1 MTEDAGA
8 NVSVKDALK
17 KVVAQD
23 DLTEGEAHA
32 AMGEI
37 MDGVATPAQIAA
49 LITALRMKG
58 ETVAEIAGFARAMR
72 ERAQRITPSADVLID
87 VVGTGG
93 DRLSTFNIST
103 TTAFVVAAAGG
114 YVAKHGNRAV
124 SRQSGAADV
133 LEALGVQIQV
143 APDVVRRSI
152 EDIGIGFMFA
162 PIYHAAMKHAVG
174 PRKEIG
180 IRTVFN
186 ILGPLTNPANAGYLV
201 VGAYD
206 PALTAIMA
214 EVLGEMGARRAFVVH
229 GLDGLDEVSTV
240 GPTQVSE
247 LRGGQV
253 RTYTLTPEDLGLS
266 QAAPAAIAGGTPA
279 DNAAVTT
286 AVLRGEAGARRDI
299 ILANAAA
306 ALVAA
311 DIADDW
317 RAGVELAKR
326 AIDTGAAYEKLEALR
341 AHTKAAQA

>member
-1 MTEDAGA
+1 MI
-8 NVSVKDALK
+8 KDALK
-17 KVVAQD
+17 KVVDRQH
-23 DLTEGEAHA
+23 LTEQEAWA

-37 MDGVATPAQIAA
+37 MDGETTPAQIAA

-72 ERAQRITPSADVLID
+72 ERAQRITPRAETLID

-124 SRQSGAADV
+124 SRLSGAADV

-143 APDVVRRSI
+143 PPEAVRHSI

-162 PIYHAAMKHAVG
+162 PLYHAAMKHAVG

-186 ILGPLTNPANAGYLV
+186 ILGPLTNPANANYLV
-201 VGAYD
+201 VGTYD
-206 PALTAIMA
+206 PALTEIMA

-229 GLDGLDEVSTV
+229 GLDGIDEISTV
-240 GPTQVSE
+240 GPTRISE
-247 LRGGQV
+247 LRDGRV
-253 RTYTLTPEDLGLS
+253 RTSLITPGELGLEQVS
-266 QAAPAAIAGGTPA
+266 PEAIVGGRPEHNAAI
-279 DNAAVTT
+279 TT
-286 AVLRGEAGARRDI
+286 AVLQGEPGPRRDI
-299 ILANAAA
+299 VLANAAA
-306 ALVAA
+306 ALIAA
-311 DIADDW
+311 ELAEDW
-317 RAGVELAKR
+317 RDGVAVARR
-326 AIDTGAAYEKLEALR
+326 AIDTGGAYEKLEALR
-341 AHTKAAQA
+341 AHTKAAVP

>member
-1 MTEDAGA
+1 MEI
-8 NVSVKDALK
+8 KDAIK
-17 KVVAQD
+17 KIVGRQD
-23 DLTEGEAHA
+23 LSEVEAWA
-32 AMGEI
+32 AMGQI
-37 MDGVATPAQIAA
+37 MDGQATPAQIAA

-58 ETVAEIAGFARAMR
+58 ETVDEIAGFARAMR
-72 ERAQRITPSADVLID
+72 ERAQRITPNADVLID

-103 TTAFVVAAAGG
+103 TTAFVVAASGG

-124 SRQSGAADV
+124 SRLSGAADV

-143 APDVVRRSI
+143 PPEVVRRSI

-186 ILGPLTNPANAGYLV
+186 ILGPLTNPANANYLV

-206 PALTAIMA
+206 PGLTEIMA
-214 EVLGEMGARRAFVVH
+214 RVLGEMGARRAFVVH
-229 GLDGLDEVSTV
+229 GLDGIDEVSTV

-247 LRGGQV
+247 LRNGTV
-253 RTYTLTPEDLGLS
+253 RTYTITPDDLGLRTTDPEQIS
-266 QAAPAAIAGGTPA
+266 GGKPDENAAI
-279 DNAAVTT
+279 TT
-286 AVLRGEAGARRDI
+286 AVLRGEIGPRQEI
-299 ILANAAA
+299 VLANAAA

-311 DIADDW
+311 GIADDW
-317 RAGVELAKR
+317 RGGVELGRR
-326 AIDTGAAYEKLEALR
+326 AIASGAAYEKLEALR
-341 AHTKAAQA
+341 AHTRAAVS

>member
-1 MTEDAGA
+1 M
-8 NVSVKDALK
+8 SIKDALR
-17 KVVAQD
+17 KVVAKES
-23 DLTEGEAHA
+23 LTEGEAWS

-37 MDGVATPAQIAA
+37 MDGEATPAQIAA

-72 ERAQRITPSADVLID
+72 ERAQRITPAADVLID

-93 DRLSTFNIST
+93 DALSTFNIST
-103 TTAFVVAAAGG
+103 TASFVVAAAGG

-133 LEALGVQIQV
+133 LEALGVQIQL

-152 EDIGIGFMFA
+152 EEIGIGFMFA

-174 PRKEIG
+174 PRKEIA

-206 PALTAIMA
+206 PALTGIMA

-229 GLDGLDEVSTV
+229 GLDGLDEISTV

-247 LRGGQV
+247 LHGGQV
-253 RTYTLTPEDLGLS
+253 RTFTLTPDTLGLPQS
-266 QAAPAAIAGGTPA
+266 APEAIAGGTPA

-286 AVLRGEAGARRDI
+286 AVLRGDAGPHRDI
-299 ILANAAA
+299 VLANAAA

-311 DIADDW
+311 DIAEDW
-317 RAGVELAKR
+317 RGGVELARR
-326 AIDTGAAYEKLEALR
+326 AIDSGAAYEKLEALR
-341 AHTKAAQA
+341 VHTRAAVP

>member
-1 MTEDAGA
+1 MI
-8 NVSVKDALK
+8 KDAIR
-17 KVVAQD
+17 KVAGRGS
-23 DLTEGEAHA
+23 LSEAEAHA
-32 AMGEI
+32 AMGQV
-37 MDGVATPAQIAA
+37 MDGQATPAQIAA

-58 ETVAEIAGFARAMR
+58 ETVDEIAGFARAMR
-72 ERAQRITPSADVLID
+72 ERARRITPNADVLID

-124 SRQSGAADV
+124 SRLSGAADV

-143 APDVVRRSI
+143 SPEVVRRAI
-152 EDIGIGFMFA
+152 EDIGIGFLFA
-162 PIYHAAMKHAVG
+162 PIYHAAMKHAVA

-186 ILGPLTNPANAGYLV
+186 VLGPLTNPANASFLV

-206 PALTAIMA
+206 PALTEIMA
-214 EVLGEMGARRAFVVH
+214 RVLGEMGSRRAFVVH

-247 LRGGQV
+247 LRNGSV
-253 RTYTLTPEDLGLS
+253 RTYTITPEELGLPRGDAGS
-266 QAAPAAIAGGTPA
+266 IVGGRPEENAAI
-279 DNAAVTT
+279 TT
-286 AVLRGEAGARRDI
+286 AVLRGEDGPRQDI
-299 ILANAAA
+299 VLANAAA

-311 DIADDW
+311 EIAGDW
-317 RAGVELAKR
+317 REGIGLARR
-326 AIDTGAAYEKLEALR
+326 AIASGAAYEKLEALR
-341 AHTKAAQA
+341 AHTRAAVS